1 MGGGPGEQRLNPAI
15 LYLHG
20 GPGEAQSPFLREFL
34 PWEEAFTVAN
44 WDQRGSGKTYGR
56 NGPAT
61 TGMTM
66 DQMVQDTIEVADH
79 VRKRLGKKKIILV
92 GQSWGAMLGVHVVKR
107 RPDLFGA
114 FVGTGQPVSWASSLL
129 SVEHYAREQATTIG
143 DQSALKAL
151 DQWRRTLPIKDLRR
165 VAGSARWRMAPS
177 DLQYLR
183 TVQGPF
189 VGDLPGGVTVAT
201 EATKSDDTAAWVA
214 GGAFSIAQLTP
225 LFVNFDAAKLGDRY
239 ALPMFVI

>member
-1 MGGGPGEQRLNPAI
+1 MNPAI

-79 VRKRLGKKKIILV
+79 VRKRLWKEED
-92 GQSWGAMLGVHVVKR
+92 HPR
-107 RPDLFGA
+107 RPILGGHA
-114 FVGTGQPVSWASSLL
+114 WRPCSEA
-129 SVEHYAREQATTIG
+129 AT
-143 DQSALKAL
+143 
-151 DQWRRTLPIKDLRR
+151 
-165 VAGSARWRMAPS
+165 
-177 DLQYLR
+177 
-183 TVQGPF
+183 
-189 VGDLPGGVTVAT
+189 
-201 EATKSDDTAAWVA
+201 
-214 GGAFSIAQLTP
+214 
-225 LFVNFDAAKLGDRY
+225 
-239 ALPMFVI
+239 